1 MSKPVGAR
9 CNIRWKD
16 DGKEWQVYI
25 HFGDYDDFDDSE
37 SHIFFFCENEEE
49 LKNLDEEFEILDY
62 ELVEESEHDEVNES

>member
-16 DGKEWQVYI
+16 DGKEYQVYI
-25 HFGDYDDFDDSE
+25 HFGDYDDFDDTE

-49 LKNLDEEFEILDY
+49 LKTLDEEFEILDY
-62 ELVEESEHDEVNES
+62 ELVEEISNANTTR